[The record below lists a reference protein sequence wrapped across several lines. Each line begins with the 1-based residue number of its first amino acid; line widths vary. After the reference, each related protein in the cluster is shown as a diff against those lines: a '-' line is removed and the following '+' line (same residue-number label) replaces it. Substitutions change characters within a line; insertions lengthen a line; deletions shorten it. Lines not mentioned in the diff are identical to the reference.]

1 MDDKM
6 RKLLIL
12 GSDFGVCDLVDT
24 AHEMGLHVIVA
35 DYLKT
40 TPAKEKADEAW
51 LVSTNDTDELA
62 WRCEEAGV
70 GGVMCGVSDFNGDQ
84 VRVLC
89 ARLGIEP
96 LAASDEAWGLARDKA
111 RFKEACREAGAPVA
125 EDYHLTPELL
135 DEDLAAVRY
144 PVVVK
149 PADKSA
155 NRGMSYCDDESE
167 LRAAYRKALEISDKG
182 SVVCERCLKGDE
194 WVANYILDDGEA
206 MLLYFGRELHMPDQ
220 PANLYSFINTTSN
233 KLRLFLEEV
242 DASLKEV
249 FRRAGFTNGIAWV
262 ETMLDEDGHFY
273 LIDPAYRLSSE
284 TAYRLY
290 RNVNGF
296 DSLRWCIENA
306 MGMSHAASGLP
317 ELPAPGTR
325 ACVGSYHLFSPRG
338 GIVGV
343 VEGADE
349 IAAMENVSVDLSK
362 CPGAKV
368 APGANI
374 GLVRIYA
381 ESVDEEIERLKKVN
395 ELLDIRDVNGDEMF
409 VRYTDYRAIV
419 DDFNAGLI
427 E

>member
-12 GSDFGVCDLVDT
+12 GSDFGVCDLIDT

-35 DYLKT
+35 DYLET

-51 LVSTNDTDELA
+51 LVSTNDTDELTR
-62 WRCEEAGV
+62 RCEEAGV

-96 LAASDEAWGLARDKA
+96 LAASDEAWSLARDKA

-125 EDYHLTPELL
+125 EDYRLTPELL

-167 LRAAYRKALEISDKG
+167 LRAAYRKAHEISDKG

-206 MLLYFGRELHMPDQ
+206 TLLYFGRELHMPDQ

-362 CPGAKV
+362 RPGAKV
-368 APGANI
+368 TPGANI